1 MLQYALLYLTG
12 YEDLTLEDKAIPPM
26 GSNPGHPENFM
37 NPGVEIT
44 TGPLGQGIAN
54 GVGIAM
60 AEAHLAATFNPISH
74 RPLHLCDWGW

>member
-1 MLQYALLYLTG
+1 
-12 YEDLTLEDKAIPPM
+12 
-26 GSNPGHPENFM
+26 M

-60 AEAHLAATFNPISH
+60 AEAHLAAKFNKPDFPIID
-74 RPLHLCDWGW
+74 PPT

>member
-1 MLQYALLYLTG
+1 
-12 YEDLTLEDKAIPPM
+12 
-26 GSNPGHPENFM
+26 M

-60 AEAHLAATFNPISH
+60 AEAHLRPHLINPISQH
-74 RPLHLCDWGW
+74 RPLHLCDSGDGDNISPVKPVP

>member
-1 MLQYALLYLTG
+1 
-12 YEDLTLEDKAIPPM
+12 
-26 GSNPGHPENFM
+26 M

-60 AEAHLAATFNPISH
+60 AEAHLATFNKPDFNH
-74 RPLHLCDWGW
+74 RPLHLCDSGMVTTWKRLR